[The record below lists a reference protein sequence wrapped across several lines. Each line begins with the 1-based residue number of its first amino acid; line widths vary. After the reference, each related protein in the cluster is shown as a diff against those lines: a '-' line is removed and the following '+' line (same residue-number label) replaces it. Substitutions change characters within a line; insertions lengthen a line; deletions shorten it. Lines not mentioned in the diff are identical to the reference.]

1 MQIKRYL
8 NIIYLMEKELNLV
21 KLMMGDIKK

>member
-8 NIIYLMEKELNLV
+8 ALMP
-21 KLMMGDIKK
+21 